1 MPQKKPLRNPF
12 YFFMLEEIPELRRQG
27 IEVKGLRDAAPLC
40 SSAWASLTALEKEKF
55 VQMAHQWKTEKTN
68 KTLSEPTRKPLQKPI
83 FSVTAKGM
91 SNPLTS
97 WSSDEGVC
105 DEVFHFVS
113 CLSLADLPLS
123 CEQRFLPCEI
133 ACIKYS
139 MKNGITDEF
148 HCFIDPGMIPC
159 GFRYHCQ
166 VSSDATHKIPLSNFE
181 LASSNYSEIFQ
192 RFFAFL
198 RPIRSKGF
206 LPVYCKLA
214 DCFRVNWCLNWLAS
228 KAGSTIPVNVF
239 ELEELIEKLYEH
251 KLKEKPSKASVE
263 RMLDVMVWD
272 YATNTRCKWH
282 DEHDVVY
289 CALATTKKYAYCIS
303 DSLASIYE
311 FEITSAHI
319 PKKEL
324 TYGTKLNPKVLVL
337 DRYYQQSKS
346 SANNMTSRYFHLPI
360 EATASSISSDKSY
373 VSASNLRDYPIAAQF
388 GRGRGALA
396 AWLNFPS
403 RPPPGFQQ

>member
-1 MPQKKPLRNPF
+1 MPQKKPTRNPF
-12 YFFMLEEIPELRRQG
+12 YFFMLEKIPELRRQG
-27 IEVKGLRDAAPLC
+27 FEVKGLKDAAPLC
-40 SSAWASLTALEKEKF
+40 SSAWTSLTALEKEKF
-55 VQMAHQWKTEKTN
+55 AQMAHEWKAEKGN
-68 KTLSEPTRKPLQKPI
+68 KMFNEPSTKQLQNPI
-83 FSVTAKGM
+83 FSVTATGM
-91 SNPLTS
+91 NNPPTS

-113 CLSLADLPLS
+113 FLSLADLPPN
-123 CEQRFLPCEI
+123 CEQRFLPCEM
-133 ACIKYS
+133 ACVKYS
-139 MKNGITDEF
+139 LKNGIINEF
-148 HCFIDPGMIPC
+148 HCFIDPGVIPC

-181 LASSNYSEIFQ
+181 LASSSYSEIFQ
-192 RFFAFL
+192 RFCAFL
-198 RPIRSKGF
+198 RPVRSNGF
-206 LPVYCKLA
+206 PPVYCKLA
-214 DCFRVNWCLNWLAS
+214 ECFRVNWCLNWLAR
-228 KAGSTIPVNVF
+228 KAGRGTPVNVF

-263 RMLDVMVWD
+263 RMLDVMIWD

-282 DEHDVVY
+282 DEHDIVY

-303 DSLASIYE
+303 DSLASIYK
-311 FEITSAHI
+311 FEVTSAHI

-337 DRYYQQSKS
+337 DNYYQQVKPK
-346 SANNMTSRYFHLPI
+346 NNLRKYIHLPVESI
-360 EATASSISSDKSY
+360 ASNVSSDRSCESASS
-373 VSASNLRDYPIAAQF
+373 LRDYPIAAQF

-403 RPPPGFQQ
+403 RSPPGFQQ

>member
-1 MPQKKPLRNPF
+1 MPQKKPLRNPY
-12 YFFMLEEIPELRRQG
+12 YFFMLEKIPELRRQG
-27 IEVKGLRDAAPLC
+27 IDVKGLKDAVPLC
-40 SSAWASLTALEKEKF
+40 SSDWTSLTALEKEKF
-55 VQMAHQWKTEKTN
+55 AQMAQQWKAEKSIKALN
-68 KTLSEPTRKPLQKPI
+68 KPTGKQLKNPI
-83 FSVTAKGM
+83 VPITARGI
-91 SNPLTS
+91 SNLPAS

-105 DEVFHFVS
+105 DEIFHFVS
-113 CLSLADLPLS
+113 FLSLADLPPS
-123 CEQRFLPCEI
+123 CEQRFLPCEM
-133 ACIKYS
+133 ACVKYS
-139 MKNGITDEF
+139 MKNGIIAEF

-166 VSSDATHKIPLSNFE
+166 VSSDTTHKIPLSNFE

-198 RPIRSKGF
+198 RPVRSNGC

-214 DCFRVNWCLNWLAS
+214 ECFRVNWCLNWLAS
-228 KAGSTIPVNVF
+228 KAGSSTPVNVF
-239 ELEELIEKLYEH
+239 EIEELIAKLYEH

-272 YATNTRCKWH
+272 YAPNTRCKWH

-289 CALATTKKYAYCIS
+289 CALATTKKYVYCIS

-311 FEITSAHI
+311 FEITPAHI
-319 PKKEL
+319 PKKES

-337 DRYYQQSKS
+337 DRYYQQSKP
-346 SANNMTSRYFHLPI
+346 AENNMISRYFHSPI
-360 EATASSISSDKSY
+360 EATASSVFSDRSC